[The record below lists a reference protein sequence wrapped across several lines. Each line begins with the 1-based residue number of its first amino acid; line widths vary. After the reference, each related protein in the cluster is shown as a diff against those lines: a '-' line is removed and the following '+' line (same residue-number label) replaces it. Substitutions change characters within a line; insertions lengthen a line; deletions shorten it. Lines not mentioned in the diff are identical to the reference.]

1 MEKETK
7 KVSKKTTEEKA
18 KTEKVTKKE
27 TKVEKTSKK
36 EVKSKGKTTKKQPKA
51 KKESFFTGVRKE
63 MKKVR
68 WPLKKEMIKY
78 SIATLSF
85 IIFFA
90 LFFTL
95 GDLIIAGLK
104 MLVA

>member
-1 MEKETK
+1 MSMKEKTTK
-7 KVSKKTTEEKA
+7 KVS
-18 KTEKVTKKE
+18 
-27 TKVEKTSKK
+27 TSKK
-36 EVKSKGKTTKKQPKA
+36 EEKVSKTVKNTKKAKT
-51 KKESFFTGVRKE
+51 KKESFFKGVEKE
-63 MKKVR
+63 MGKVR

-95 GDLIIAGLK
+95 GDLIIAGFK
-104 MLVA
+104 MLVG